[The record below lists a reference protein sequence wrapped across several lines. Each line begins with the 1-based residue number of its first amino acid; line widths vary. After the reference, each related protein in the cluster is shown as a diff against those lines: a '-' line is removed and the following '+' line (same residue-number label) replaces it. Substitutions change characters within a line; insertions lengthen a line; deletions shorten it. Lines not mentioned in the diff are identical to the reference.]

1 MNSFFNAEAHCCRFT
16 FKIDFY
22 IFLETY
28 DLSKD
33 KRAKKIPSTWN
44 NPFIHQRKH
53 HIAIHSRR
61 ATRHGT
67 LCWITWRYMAHIKRK
82 RLENINTYGKKF
94 LYSKKRT
101 KENSALPSKNMK
113 YSTFYLQ
120 KNHSSLFS
128 VGKVFVYF
136 YLVFCI
142 CCLETRCVC
151 WKSVSLTGV
160 MRHQSKTF
168 IQQLSQWAKFR
179 GYQLR
184 W

>member
-1 MNSFFNAEAHCCRFT
+1 MNSFFNAKAHCCRFT

-82 RLENINTYGKKF
+82 ILENINTYGKKF

-101 KENSALPSKNMK
+101 KENLALPSKNMK

-120 KNHSSLFS
+120 KKSQFFVFSWQSFCLFLPS
-128 VGKVFVYF
+128 ILHMLFGNKM
-136 YLVFCI
+136 
-142 CCLETRCVC
+142 CLLKKR
-151 WKSVSLTGV
+151 
-160 MRHQSKTF
+160 
-168 IQQLSQWAKFR
+168 
-179 GYQLR
+179 
-184 W
+184 

>member
-1 MNSFFNAEAHCCRFT
+1 MNSFSTLEHIVVVLHLKSIFT
-16 FKIDFY
+16 FFWKLMIY
-22 IFLETY
+22 LKTKEP
-28 DLSKD
+28 
-33 KRAKKIPSTWN
+33 KKIPSTWN

-53 HIAIHSRR
+53 HIAIYSRR

-67 LCWITWRYMAHIKRK
+67 LCWITWRYMAHITRK

-94 LYSKKRT
+94 FYSKKRT
-101 KENSALPSKNMK
+101 KGNSILPSKNMK
-113 YSTFYLQ
+113 YSSFYLQ
-120 KNHSSLFS
+120 KKSQILDS
-128 VGKVFVYF
+128 VGEVFIYF

-142 CCLETRCVC
+142 CCLATWCVC

-160 MRHQSKTF
+160 MKHQSKTF
-168 IQQLSQWAKFR
+168 IQQLSQWAKLW